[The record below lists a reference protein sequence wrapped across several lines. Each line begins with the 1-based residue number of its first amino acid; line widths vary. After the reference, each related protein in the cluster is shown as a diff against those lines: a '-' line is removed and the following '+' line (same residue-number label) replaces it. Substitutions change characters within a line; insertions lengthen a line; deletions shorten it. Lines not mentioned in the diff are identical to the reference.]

1 MNIFEIVQSNDGTV
15 DAFAVSLY
23 INLDIKIQLFYAISD
38 VNIMKKYL
46 SNIQLNVT

>member
-1 MNIFEIVQSNDGTV
+1 MNIFEIVRSNDGTV

-38 VNIMKKYL
+38 VNIMNKYL